1 MLLMLI
7 WYRPVA
13 EFAQSIQSRIVEW
26 KERLDKEFSLSVYQK
41 MKFNVAMGVGVLDWL
56 RNSDDDDDDSQ
67 ENADKNE
74 DGGEKNMEDSGH
86 ETGIDSQSQGSF
98 QAPQPSQSSQS
109 VHDHNQPYHICRGF
123 TCFKKPPTPPPE
135 PET

>member
-13 EFAQSIQSRIVEW
+13 EFAQSIQGRIVEW

-41 MKFNVAMGVGVLDWL
+41 MKFNVAMGTGVLNWL
-56 RNSDDDDDDSQ
+56 RNSDDDE

-109 VHDHNQPYHICRGF
+109 VHDQPYHICRGF
-123 TCFKKPPTPPPE
+123 TCFKKPPPPE